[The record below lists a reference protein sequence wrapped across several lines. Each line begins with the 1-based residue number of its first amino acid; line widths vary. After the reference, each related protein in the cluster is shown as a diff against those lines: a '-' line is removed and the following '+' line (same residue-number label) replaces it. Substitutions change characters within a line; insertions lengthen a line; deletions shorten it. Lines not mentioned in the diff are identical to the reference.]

1 MKVTVKPIT
10 QDEEIVTDLQLMSD
24 IVDLSNQLA
33 QQDKPKK
40 ADKEKLAGMVKEL
53 DSKTL
58 VLTLKGLPSSPW
70 NAIVID
76 HTDMV
81 KDRAVKDFQGMVR
94 DAVPRMLVKAE
105 WKDGTEVAFE
115 DGELEEL
122 IDSLTDIQVA
132 ELIQTIQTLN
142 TPINQ
147 LPKEVRDL
155 IA

>member
-1 MKVTVKPIT
+1 MEVTVKPIT
-10 QDEEIVTDLQLMSD
+10 KTVEIVTDLQLMSD
-24 IVDLSNQLA
+24 IVDLGNQVA
-33 QQDKPKK
+33 GQDKRKK
-40 ADKEKLAGMVKEL
+40 ADKERLAGMVKEL

-58 VLTLKGLPSSPW
+58 LLTLKGLPSSPW

-94 DAVPRMLVKAE
+94 DAVPRMLVKAS
-105 WKDGTEVAFE
+105 WKDGAEVTFE
-115 DGELEEL
+115 DGELDEL

-132 ELIQTIQTLN
+132 ELIQVIQTLN

>member
-1 MKVTVKPIT
+1 MEVTVKPIT
-10 QDEEIVTDLQLMSD
+10 KSVEIVTDLQLMSD
-24 IVDLSNQLA
+24 IVDLGNQVA

-40 ADKEKLAGMVKEL
+40 ADKGKLACMVKDL

-58 VLTLKGLPSSPW
+58 LLTLKGLPSSPW

-94 DAVPRMLVKAE
+94 DAVPRMLVKAA
-105 WKDGTEVAFE
+105 WKNGAEVAFE
-115 DGELEEL
+115 AGELEAL

-142 TPINQ
+142 TPVNQ

>member
-10 QDEEIVTDLQLMSD
+10 KTVEIVTDLQLMSD
-24 IVDLSNQLA
+24 IVELSNQLA

-40 ADKEKLAGMVKEL
+40 ADKVKLASMVKDL

-58 VLTLKGLPSSPW
+58 LLTLKGLPSSPW

-94 DAVPRMLVKAE
+94 DAVPRMLVKAA
-105 WKDGTEVAFE
+105 WKDGAEVTFE

-122 IDSLTDIQVA
+122 IDTLTDIQVA
-132 ELIQTIQTLN
+132 ELIQVIQTLN

>member
-1 MKVTVKPIT
+1 MEVTVKPIT
-10 QDEEIVTDLQLMSD
+10 KSVEIVADLQLMSD
-24 IVDLSNQLA
+24 IVDLGNQLVD
-33 QQDKPKK
+33 QDKKNK
-40 ADKEKLAGMVKEL
+40 ADREKLAGMVKEL

-76 HTDMV
+76 HTSMA

-94 DAVPRMLVKAE
+94 DAVPRMLVKAT
-105 WKDGTEVAFE
+105 WKNGAEVAFE
-115 DGELEEL
+115 AGELEGL

-142 TPINQ
+142 TPVNQ
-147 LPKEVRDL
+147 LPKAVRDL

>member
-1 MKVTVKPIT
+1 MEVTVKPIT
-10 QDEEIVTDLQLMSD
+10 KTVEIITDLQLMSD
-24 IVDLSNQLA
+24 IVDLGNKVA

-58 VLTLKGLPSSPW
+58 LLTLKGLPSSPW

-76 HTDMV
+76 HTNMV

-94 DAVPRMLVKAE
+94 DAVPRMLVKAA
-105 WKDGTEVAFE
+105 WKDGAEVTFE

>member
-1 MKVTVKPIT
+1 MEVTVKPIT
-10 QDEEIVTDLQLMSD
+10 KTVEIITDLQLMSD
-24 IVDLSNQLA
+24 IVDLGNKVA

-40 ADKEKLAGMVKEL
+40 ADKEKLAGMVKGL

-76 HTDMV
+76 HTNMV

-94 DAVPRMLVKAE
+94 DSVPRMLVKAA
-105 WKDGTEVAFE
+105 WKDGAEVTFV
-115 DGELEEL
+115 DGELEAL

>member
-1 MKVTVKPIT
+1 MEVTVKPIT
-10 QDEEIVTDLQLMSD
+10 KTVEIITDLQLMSD
-24 IVDLSNQLA
+24 IVDQGNQVA
-33 QQDKPKK
+33 DQDRPKK
-40 ADKEKLAGMVKEL
+40 ADKEKLASMVKEL

-58 VLTLKGLPSSPW
+58 LLTLKGLTSSPW

-76 HTDMV
+76 HTNVV

-94 DAVPRMLVKAE
+94 DAVPRMLVKAA
-105 WKDGTEVAFE
+105 WKNGAEVTFE
-115 DGELEEL
+115 DGELEAL

>member
-10 QDEEIVTDLQLMSD
+10 KTVEIVTDLQLMSD
-24 IVDLSNQLA
+24 IVELSNQLA

-40 ADKEKLAGMVKEL
+40 ADKVKLAGMVKDL

-58 VLTLKGLPSSPW
+58 LLTLKGLPSSPW

-94 DAVPRMLVKAE
+94 DAVPRMLVKAA
-105 WKDGTEVAFE
+105 WKNGAEVAFE
-115 DGELEEL
+115 AGELEGL

-132 ELIQTIQTLN
+132 ELIQVIQELN
-142 TPINQ
+142 TPINA
-147 LPKEVRDL
+147 LPKAVRDL